1 MARDLSILTLSM
13 IVALSSISAVQAQ
26 QNFDLDDSALA
37 EQAEVILLGRVLEID
52 RSRSDLPSPTGGV
65 ETDYS
70 IVVEAVIKGQVLH
83 SPVLARLSDEKI
95 WDDSPSAVFD
105 DRDFSRQQRMLLF
118 LDFDQDSQVFH
129 VLHGRQGAFHVFP
142 LRESDPL
149 SSPLPAPAKSDPLS
163 SPLPMSDIVHE
174 SLRRSQGPPS
184 LRGSEFLSPLL
195 PVTDIVYRTFRES
208 RNSSLTERVSP
219 AHERLRDLARFTSWL
234 SQLTQG
240 NEQPVDYWLDAES
253 ADLNGTPGEPLQRAV
268 EAVRKNSFVKA
279 TQSFG
284 AVTDPAGDTRENAI
298 SDISPDLT
306 SAQISSDGTR
316 LQVSVRIVSATFD
329 PVMDRVFVS
338 LDLDENLGTG
348 SASGTD
354 FSFIIQND
362 LVRVREYDL
371 GAGGFLTVAELPTT
385 ILPDGYLISVPLNLL
400 RGDAVFSYRVFT
412 DVERSGGHSVITD
425 FMPNDGLPSALVRA
439 VATAPDAPSNLQ
451 AAVASAERINL
462 TWSDNSETE
471 NLFEVERR
479 LGAGAFQLISVV
491 GENITSFEDTG
502 VGPGATYAYRVRAR
516 NDIGASGYSNS
527 AAATTPGEVAPTEL
541 TALATSTSE
550 IVLSWVD
557 NAASEI
563 GYAVEMKS
571 PGGAFALIQNLA
583 ADTETTTVSGLD
595 EATSYVFRVRATG
608 GSGESAFSNEAS
620 ATTFSS
626 QTGPCVATPTTLCLN
641 QGRFQ
646 VEVTWGDFGGNVGAA
661 TDAGLVSADSGM
673 FFFFSA
679 DNWEMLVKVLDGCGT
694 NQRFWVFAAATTD
707 VEYTLE
713 VIDTV
718 TGLVKTYVNPLGT
731 AAPAITDT
739 NAFATCGAT
748 GSVSGLEP
756 GPARALGTIQS
767 PVWKGRSSENDLLPS
782 APIKQGNC
790 VPGPGTLCLNQGR
803 FQVDVDWT
811 TPGGGGVG
819 TVDAFQSADSGLF
832 WFFSPEN
839 LELLIKVLD
848 ACTIN
853 NRFWVFAAATTD
865 VQYTLNV
872 TDTVTGAQK
881 QYFNA
886 AGNAADAVTD
896 TDAFASCL

>member
-1 MARDLSILTLSM
+1 MPRALAIIVLSLVIALNFTSSVQGQAGVSLS
-13 IVALSSISAVQAQ
+13 
-26 QNFDLDDSALA
+26 DTALA
-37 EQAEVILLGRVLEID
+37 EEADVILLGRVLD
-52 RSRSDLPSPTGGV
+52 VDHSRGGLPSPTGSA

-70 IVVEAVIKGQVLH
+70 IVVETVIKGQVLH
-83 SPVLARLSDEKI
+83 SPVLVRLSDEVFEN
-95 WDDSPSAVFD
+95 DSPTAVFD

-118 LDFDQDSQVFH
+118 LEFDQDSRAFE
-129 VLHGRQGAFHVFP
+129 VLHGRQGAFHVLR

-149 SSPLPAPAKSDPLS
+149 SSSLPMSAKSDSMS

-174 SLRRSQGPPS
+174 SVRSTQGSTS
-184 LRGSEFLSPLL
+184 LRGSDLLSPRL
-195 PVTDIVYRTFRES
+195 PVTDVVYRTFRES
-208 RNSSLTERVSP
+208 RNSSLAERVPP
-219 AHERLRDLARFTSWL
+219 ADERLRGLARFSSWL
-234 SQLTQG
+234 SQLAQG
-240 NEQPVDYWLDAES
+240 NEQPIDYWLGAAS
-253 ADLNGTPGEPLQRAV
+253 ADLNGAPGEPLL
-268 EAVRKNSFVKA
+268 KA

-284 AVTDPAGDTRENAI
+284 AVSDPTGDTRENAI

-329 PVMDRVFVS
+329 PLMDRAFVT
-338 LDLDENLGTG
+338 LDLDENPGTG
-348 SASGTD
+348 GATGTD
-354 FSFIIQND
+354 FSLIIQND
-362 LVRVREYDL
+362 LVRVREFDI

-385 ILPDGYLISVPLNLL
+385 ILPNGYLISVPLNLL

-425 FMPNDGLPSALVRA
+425 FMPNDGLPNALVRA

-451 AAVASAERINL
+451 AAVASPERINL
-462 TWSDNSETE
+462 TWNDNSETE

-479 LGAGAFQLISVV
+479 LGQGAFQLIGVV

-516 NDIGASGYSNS
+516 NDIGASGYSSS

-550 IVLSWVD
+550 ILLSWVD
-557 NAASEI
+557 NAVSEI
-563 GYAVEMKS
+563 GYAVEMKA
-571 PGGAFALIQNLA
+571 PGGSFALIQSLA
-583 ADTETTTVSGLD
+583 ADTETTTVAGLE

-626 QTGPCVATPTTLCLN
+626 QTGPCIATPTTLCLN
-641 QGRFQ
+641 EGRFQ

-713 VIDTV
+713 VTDTA

-739 NAFATCGAT
+739 DAFATCQAQVPFSGL
-748 GSVSGLEP
+748 GSVLKREAGAIRKP
-756 GPARALGTIQS
+756 VQS
-767 PVWKGRSSENDLLPS
+767 GRSSEGELLPS
-782 APIKQGNC
+782 TPAKQGAC
-790 VPGPGTLCLNQGR
+790 VPGPSTLCLNQGR

-811 TPGGGGVG
+811 TQGGSGVG

-853 NRFWVFAAATTD
+853 DRFWVFAAATTD

-872 TDTVTGAQK
+872 TDTVTGAQR